1 MITALFFLSQVW
13 AQGLGEFPS
22 YNLQWLRPSVDGH
35 SFLWLSDSQ
44 MDPAGSWMMQNTSSI
59 ELEPLSYVSYNE
71 TKTVLIQQLLRND
84 TDFTFSLGSVR
95 IHTSI
100 PVVSVMA
107 NDVREFK
114 GLGEIRTGIKYSITD
129 QRNDKFGVA
138 LRSEVL
144 TPTGDHEDTR
154 YIQDEQ
160 ASYIGELVLDTYK
173 PGRSWGLN
181 AGYHHRKTLSVED
194 ITLGSMM
201 YLKYGTALLFEESD
215 VVFSAE
221 VNFNRQVTSK
231 QQALEVG
238 AAMRLPLTLG
248 EDLYLRGG
256 INAGV
261 LQSLGTPTIRG
272 AVALQYDPRTHFRK
286 RVYAL
291 STLEK
296 RCANNASIQCPDS
309 DNDGIQD
316 WIDICPLQPET
327 INGITD
333 DDGCPEGHP
342 MEYTYTESIVKV
354 LLNDVREEALDDP
367 VSETEVVQPLKNE
380 SLDNTDVTE
389 ATIPDV
395 VEERDME
402 EDVVYNIDI
411 SDLEI
416 VGEHDDRDKDG
427 IVDLEDLCIAE
438 PEDNDGFLD
447 NDGCPDN
454 DNDEDGIPDKW
465 DACPL
470 LASLNQGGCPD
481 ENDEFFWDFDNDG
494 IADTDDLC
502 WEIPETINAFDD
514 HDGCPDE
521 IPSELVEIAGTVE
534 GIQFRTGSARLSS
547 SSNDTLRKVR
557 KALLKYP
564 QLTLSIEGHT
574 DDVGKRE
581 RNIVLSEDRALAVEE
596 WLLKKGI
603 EKERISSV
611 GYGPDKPIGDN
622 ETEKGRTE
630 NRRVEMLYRMNITD
644 GDTENTAEKEGNEQ
658 ENNETKSDKKSDTAK

>member
-1 MITALFFLSQVW
+1 M
-13 AQGLGEFPS
+13 
-22 YNLQWLRPSVDGH
+22 
-35 SFLWLSDSQ
+35 
-44 MDPAGSWMMQNTSSI
+44 
-59 ELEPLSYVSYNE
+59 
-71 TKTVLIQQLLRND
+71 
-84 TDFTFSLGSVR
+84 
-95 IHTSI
+95 
-100 PVVSVMA
+100 
-107 NDVREFK
+107 
-114 GLGEIRTGIKYSITD
+114 
-129 QRNDKFGVA
+129 
-138 LRSEVL
+138 
-144 TPTGDHEDTR
+144 
-154 YIQDEQ
+154 
-160 ASYIGELVLDTYK
+160 
-173 PGRSWGLN
+173 
-181 AGYHHRKTLSVED
+181 
-194 ITLGSMM
+194 
-201 YLKYGTALLFEESD
+201 KYGTALLFEESD

-221 VNFNRQVTSK
+221 VNLNLQIESK

-238 AAMRLPLTLG
+238 AGLRLPLAIS

-256 INAGV
+256 INTGV
-261 LQSLGTPTIRG
+261 LQAIGTPTIRG
-272 AVALQYDPRTHFRK
+272 AIALQYDPRTHFRK
-286 RVYAL
+286 RVYAF
-291 STLEK
+291 SSLEK
-296 RCANNASIQCPDS
+296 RCVNNASIQCPDS

-333 DDGCPEGHP
+333 GDGCPEGRP
-342 MEYTYTESIVKV
+342 QGQIYTDSIINVIQ
-354 LLNDVREEALDDP
+354 NDVEEEPLGDP
-367 VSETEVVQPLKNE
+367 VSETEVVKPLSNE
-380 SLDNTDVTE
+380 SLNNTHDIEVANPE
-389 ATIPDV
+389 L
-395 VEERDME
+395 VEEQIE
-402 EDVVYNIDI
+402 EKGDVAYNIDI

-416 VGEHDDRDKDG
+416 VGEHDDRDEDG

-438 PEDNDGFLD
+438 PEDSDGFLD

-481 ENDEFFWDFDNDG
+481 GNDEFFWDFDNDG

-534 GIQFRTGSARLSS
+534 GIKFRTGSARLSS

-557 KALLKYP
+557 KALRKYP

-611 GYGPDKPIGDN
+611 GFGPDNPMGDN
-622 ETEKGRTE
+622 ETEEGRTE
-630 NRRVEMLYRMNITD
+630 NRRVEMLYRMNVTDSDTDSTD
-644 GDTENTAEKEGNEQ
+644 GIEGNEQ
-658 ENNETKSDKKSDTAK
+658 ENNETKIDKKGDTTK